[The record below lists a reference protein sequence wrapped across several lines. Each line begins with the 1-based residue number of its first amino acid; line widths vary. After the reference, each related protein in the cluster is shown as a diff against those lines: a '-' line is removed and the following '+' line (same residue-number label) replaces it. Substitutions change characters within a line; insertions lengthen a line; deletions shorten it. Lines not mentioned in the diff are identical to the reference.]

1 MRRLEGRELGLLP
14 LIAVNFFSVSGGPY
28 GIEDAVPSFLAVL
41 AMVTGGLVNILAGL
55 VAALTGPAV
64 HITFARSERGK
75 ALST

>member
-41 AMVTGGLVNILAGL
+41 AMLTSGLVNILVGL
-55 VAALTGPAV
+55 VAALTGPAAY
-64 HITFARSERGK
+64 IAFARSERAK
-75 ALST
+75 TLST

>member
-14 LIAVNFFSVSGGPY
+14 LIAVIFFSVSGGPY

-41 AMVTGGLVNILAGL
+41 AMVTGGLVNVLVGL
-55 VAALTGPAV
+55 VAALTGPAAYLA
-64 HITFARSERGK
+64 FAQSERDN